1 MDEKQSSECA
11 NCDGL
16 VLPNTEYCPNC
27 GQKQDVLQRP
37 FYNVIADT
45 LHESL
50 DIDGRL
56 MLTLRTLL
64 LSPGKITYDYNLGK
78 RQTYTPPLRMYL
90 VISIL
95 FFLLIAQFDITP
107 ERSSEKIARLY
118 DYFPKFMVV
127 LLPIFALILQLLF
140 RGTFYIANL
149 IFSVH
154 IHCFVYLC
162 LALLLPL
169 ETFESLS
176 MWVLIAQL
184 PIAIYLVYY
193 LMKAVKVNYHQPWRK
208 TAAKTLFLIVFY
220 AVIVMSSIEL
230 FHHHLI

>member
-1 MDEKQSSECA
+1 MVQTQKSVCA
-11 NCDGL
+11 NCEKPTL
-16 VLPNTEYCPNC
+16 LNTKYCAYC

-37 FYNVIADT
+37 FYKVVADT

-56 MLTLRTLL
+56 ILTLRTLL

-95 FFLLIAQFDITP
+95 FFLFIAQFDISS
-107 ERSSEKIARLY
+107 EQSSEKLTRFY
-118 DYFPKFMVV
+118 DYFPKLMV
-127 LLPIFALILQLLF
+127 LLLPVFALIIQLMF

-154 IHCFVYLC
+154 IHCFAYLC
-162 LALLLPL
+162 LAALLPL
-169 ETFESLS
+169 ETFEAISL
-176 MWVLIAQL
+176 WVLIAQL
-184 PIAIYLVYY
+184 PISAYLVYY
-193 LMKAVKVNYHQPWRK
+193 IAKAIKLNFGQTWPKTIFK
-208 TAAKTLFLIVFY
+208 TAFLIIFY
-220 AVIVMSSIEL
+220 AVIVMFTLEYT
-230 FHHHLI
+230 HHYFI